1 MGGDEGAFLSFFT
14 FSNLQKLEDF
24 FMSTMT
30 NNTRKMAYI
39 AILSAISFL
48 LMYVQFQILPG
59 ADFLKLDFSIL
70 PILIGLVVL
79 DLKSSIAIL
88 FIRSVLQLLLNN
100 NGPSSMIGM
109 PMNVVAYTFFILS
122 LALIWKKSP
131 TVKSYVQA
139 SLVGTISLTLG
150 MLVLNY
156 IYAMPMYATFANF
169 DVGKIL
175 GVGNY
180 LFGMVLP
187 FNLIQ
192 GIIFSVSFY
201 LVYRAM
207 KPILKKL

>member
-1 MGGDEGAFLSFFT
+1 
-14 FSNLQKLEDF
+14 
-24 FMSTMT
+24 MSTST
-30 NNTRKMAYI
+30 IHTRKMAYI

-79 DLKSSIAIL
+79 GLKSSLVIL
-88 FIRSVLQLLLNN
+88 LIRSVLQLLLNN

-109 PMNVVAYTFFILS
+109 PMNVIAYILFIL
-122 LALIWKKSP
+122 AMAIVWKKNP
-131 TVKSYVQA
+131 TVKTYVQA
-139 SLVGTISLTLG
+139 SLLGTISLTLG

-156 IYAMPMYATFANF
+156 VYAMPMYATFAHF

-187 FNLIQ
+187 FNFIQ
-192 GIIFSVSFY
+192 GIIFSVVFY
-201 LVYRAM
+201 FVYGAL
-207 KPILKKL
+207 KPILKKI

>member
-1 MGGDEGAFLSFFT
+1 MGGDEGAFLGFFT

-24 FMSTMT
+24 FMSTVT

-88 FIRSVLQLLLNN
+88 FIRTVLQLLLNN

-156 IYAMPMYATFANF
+156 IYAMPMYASFANF

>member
-1 MGGDEGAFLSFFT
+1 
-14 FSNLQKLEDF
+14 
-24 FMSTMT
+24 MSTVT
-30 NNTRKMAYI
+30 NNTHKMAYI

-48 LMYVQFQILPG
+48 LMSVQFQILPG

-156 IYAMPMYATFANF
+156 IYAMPMYAAFANF

-187 FNLIQ
+187 FNLVQ

>member
-1 MGGDEGAFLSFFT
+1 
-14 FSNLQKLEDF
+14 
-24 FMSTMT
+24 MSTVT

-88 FIRSVLQLLLNN
+88 FIRTVLQLLLNN

>member
-1 MGGDEGAFLSFFT
+1 
-14 FSNLQKLEDF
+14 
-24 FMSTMT
+24 
-30 NNTRKMAYI
+30 
-39 AILSAISFL
+39 
-48 LMYVQFQILPG
+48 
-59 ADFLKLDFSIL
+59 
-70 PILIGLVVL
+70 
-79 DLKSSIAIL
+79 
-88 FIRSVLQLLLNN
+88 
-100 NGPSSMIGM
+100 MIGM

-139 SLVGTISLTLG
+139 SLVGTISLTVG

-156 IYAMPMYATFANF
+156 IYAMPMYAAFANF